1 MIITLFYFGFIYLC
15 AILILMKDLS
25 YKEKLRRYNMKQYN
39 YMTFKSVSYA
49 MKAEAAL
56 KKCDIQYKIIPVPR
70 SISSSCG
77 LCVRFYSDD
86 IDRLKSII
94 SNDSLV
100 YEKIYN
106 EA

>member
-1 MIITLFYFGFIYLC
+1 
-15 AILILMKDLS
+15 
-25 YKEKLRRYNMKQYN
+25 MKQYN

-49 MKAEAAL
+49 MKVESAL
-56 KKCDIQYKIIPVPR
+56 RKYDIQYKIIPVPR

-77 LCVRFYSDD
+77 LCIRFFGDD

-94 SNDSLV
+94 EDNSLI
-100 YEKIYN
+100 YEKIYM